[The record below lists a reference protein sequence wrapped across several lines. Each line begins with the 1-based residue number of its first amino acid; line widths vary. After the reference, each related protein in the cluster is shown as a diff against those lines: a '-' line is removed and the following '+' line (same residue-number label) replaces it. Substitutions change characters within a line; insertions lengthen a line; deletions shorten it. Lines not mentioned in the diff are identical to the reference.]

1 MTTSTELSSARN
13 MAFTY
18 TMEFLGVLKS
28 GSINFIP
35 ALPLQKLDTI
45 KKLGYG
51 LLNMVVMLF
60 PSVFWDSSVDM
71 FGYVINDSSYR
82 AGRGFLLSNL
92 EISHEL
98 NMLLE
103 IDTSMKS
110 TKSTRYCQ
118 RFKFWIEDLLEP
130 LQALTMQMGAYESMM
145 PSTKGVYLLK
155 CEEEEP

>member
-1 MTTSTELSSARN
+1 
-13 MAFTY
+13 
-18 TMEFLGVLKS
+18 MEFLGVLKS

-82 AGRGFLLSNL
+82 AGRGCVC
-92 EISHEL
+92 E
-98 NMLLE
+98 
-103 IDTSMKS
+103 
-110 TKSTRYCQ
+110 
-118 RFKFWIEDLLEP
+118 
-130 LQALTMQMGAYESMM
+130 
-145 PSTKGVYLLK
+145 GVK
-155 CEEEEP
+155 VDVP